1 MFGGLAF
8 LLNGNM
14 SVVVSGHGGLMV
26 RVPAGDTEALLATAH
41 VEPMIMSGRQ
51 VRGWV
56 RVSAQGVRTSRGLT
70 DWVERGVG
78 VATALPAK

>member
-8 LLNGNM
+8 LINGNM

-26 RVPAGDTEALLATAH
+26 RVPAGDTDTLLASAH

-56 RVSAQGVRTSRGLT
+56 RVGAPALRTRRQLSA
-70 DWVERGVG
+70 WVERGVG